1 METMGFLGPVGTHS
15 EAAAIHLNGLL
26 AKRCRLVAYPDIY
39 NAIRAVELGK
49 IDACLVPVENS
60 LEGSIN
66 ITLDT
71 LAHCDSLYV
80 AHEVVWGVH
89 NHLMVQDVS
98 VPVKKILSHAQPL
111 SQCRD
116 YIREHFPDAE
126 LEAVASTAAAASMVA
141 EADASEGL
149 AAICTYRA
157 GELNGLE
164 TLAANIQDNNN
175 NCTRFYQ
182 LRRLSEEG
190 RACQLRADV
199 AKAEAVPRRKTLLI
213 FQIDGKSA
221 GQLCWVLQDLATRK
235 VNITRIESRPART
248 GLGEYIF
255 FLDIDVPDQEYRLDD
270 AIEDIEKKSVWL
282 KNPGRYHVL
291 RADRMDLERAV
302 RE

>member
-1 METMGFLGPVGTHS
+1 METMGFLGPIGTHS
-15 EAAAIHLNGLL
+15 EAAAIHLNSLL
-26 AKRCRLVAYPDIY
+26 AKRNRLVAYSDIY
-39 NAIRAVELGK
+39 NVIRAVEKGK
-49 IDACLVPVENS
+49 IDTCLVPVENS

-71 LAHCDSLYV
+71 LAHSDGLYV
-80 AHEVVWGVH
+80 AREVVWGVH
-89 NHLMVQDVS
+89 NHLMAQSTS
-98 VPVKKILSHAQPL
+98 VPIKKILSHAQPL

-116 YIREHFPDAE
+116 YLRHNYPEAE
-126 LEAVASTAAAASMVA
+126 LEAVASTAAAAAMAA
-141 EADASEGL
+141 EAEPEEGV
-149 AAICTYRA
+149 AAICTHRA

-164 TLAANIQDNNN
+164 TIATNIQDNNN

-182 LRRLSEEG
+182 LRRIADKAKECPLKDNVADGEE
-190 RACQLRADV
+190 APFL
-199 AKAEAVPRRKTLLI
+199 KTLLI
-213 FQIDGKSA
+213 FQIDGKST

-255 FLDIDVPDQEYRLDD
+255 FLDIDVPEQEYRLDD

-282 KNPGRYHVL
+282 KNPGRYQVL
-291 RADRMDLERAV
+291 RADRMDLESAV

>member
-26 AKRCRLVAYPDIY
+26 NKHCRLEAYPDIY
-39 NAIRAVELGK
+39 NAIRAVEKGK
-49 IDACLVPVENS
+49 IDTCLVPVENS

-80 AHEVVWGVH
+80 AREIVWGVH
-89 NHLMVQDVS
+89 NHLMVQDIN
-98 VPVKKILSHAQPL
+98 VPVRKILSHAQPL
-111 SQCRD
+111 AQCRD
-116 YIREHFPDAE
+116 YLRQHFPEAE
-126 LEAVASTAAAASMVA
+126 LEAVGSTAIAAEMAADSEA
-141 EADASEGL
+141 EEGV
-149 AAICTYRA
+149 AAICTHRA
-157 GELNGLE
+157 GLLNGLE
-164 TLAANIQDNNN
+164 TLATNIQDNNN

-182 LRRLSEEG
+182 LRHVGDGGDRG
-190 RACQLRADV
+190 LRAMPEGELV
-199 AKAEAVPRRKTLLI
+199 ENKKSMLI

-255 FLDIDVPDQEYRLDD
+255 FLDIDVPEQEYRLDD
-270 AIEDIEKKSVWL
+270 AIEDIKEKSVWL
-282 KNPGRYHVL
+282 KNPGRYQVL
-291 RADRMDLERAV
+291 RADRVDLEAAV
-302 RE
+302 RL